1 MPEPLARARDAAVS
15 GRAEWLRHFAVYLEP
30 RVIAV
35 LFLGFSSGLPLALT
49 GATLAAWL
57 TDARIDLTVIGFFAL
72 VGTPYSVKFLW
83 APLIDRLRLPLM
95 SRVFGRRRGWLLSVQ
110 VLLAAAVVALALC
123 NPADSPWLVASLAL
137 AVSFLSASQDIVVDA
152 FRIESLEDRQ
162 QGAGAAVYIGGYR
175 IAMLASGAG
184 ALVLAQY
191 YGWPLSYLAMA
202 ALLAIGMVTVLVSRE
217 PDANAER
224 QAEDER
230 RALEFAR
237 LAGGDGQS
245 PLRAAGRWLY
255 GAVVAPFLEFL
266 TRPAAAAILLFV
278 LLYKFG
284 DALAGTM
291 TTPFILKIGFTK
303 EQLAEIA
310 KVYGFGATMLG
321 VFLGGY
327 LIRAIGILKGLWI
340 CGILQALS
348 NLMFAVQAWYGD
360 NSLVLIMTISA
371 ENLAGG
377 MGTAAFVAYLS
388 ALCNVAYTATQ
399 YALLSSFMAAGRTFM
414 SSPAGWLVEHLDW
427 AGAWV
432 WITGTAPPD
441 DVALQ
446 VNWIGFFVF
455 TTVAALP
462 GLAMLLWLMRKGL
475 DPSPDRR
482 AKSETID

>member
-1 MPEPLARARDAAVS
+1 VAEPQAQARDAAIS
-15 GRAEWLRHFAVYLEP
+15 GRAAWLRHFAVYLEP

-72 VGTPYSVKFLW
+72 VGMPYSVKFLW

-123 NPADSPWLVASLAL
+123 DPAESPWLVAALAL

-184 ALVLAQY
+184 ALILAQY

-327 LIRAIGILKGLWI
+327 LIRVRRRG
-340 CGILQALS
+340 
-348 NLMFAVQAWYGD
+348 
-360 NSLVLIMTISA
+360 
-371 ENLAGG
+371 
-377 MGTAAFVAYLS
+377 
-388 ALCNVAYTATQ
+388 
-399 YALLSSFMAAGRTFM
+399 
-414 SSPAGWLVEHLDW
+414 
-427 AGAWV
+427 
-432 WITGTAPPD
+432 
-441 DVALQ
+441 
-446 VNWIGFFVF
+446 
-455 TTVAALP
+455 TTVMPRLHV
-462 GLAMLLWLMRKGL
+462 
-475 DPSPDRR
+475 S
-482 AKSETID
+482 